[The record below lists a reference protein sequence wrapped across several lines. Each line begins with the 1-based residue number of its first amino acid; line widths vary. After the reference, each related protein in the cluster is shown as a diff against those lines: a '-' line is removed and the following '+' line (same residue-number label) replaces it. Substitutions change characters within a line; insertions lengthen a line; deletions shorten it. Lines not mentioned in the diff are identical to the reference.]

1 MAVASR
7 AAEVNVTFRTRTLV
21 GAFLIFTGYAASTAA
36 QIVVGYPGPVWSRGA
51 YDVSSSLRIEAKP
64 RETEVYVDGYYA
76 GKVDDFDGR
85 FQRLRVEPG
94 EHDIQLYLSGHRL
107 FTQKVYLQPGG
118 TFNIR
123 HTMETLGSGEPEPEK
138 PVGVPRTGPPPAA
151 DRGRGAQPRRGGA
164 QPRGGAEPPSESL
177 DTYGRLAIRVQPADA
192 EVFIDGNKWDAPG
205 NQQLLLRL
213 EAGTHRV
220 EVRHDG
226 YRGYLTEVTIK
237 GGEETPLNVALTKQ
251 P

>member
-21 GAFLIFTGYAASTAA
+21 GGFLIFTSYAVSAAA

-94 EHDIQLYLSGHRL
+94 EHDIQLYLAGHRL

-123 HTMETLGSGEPEPEK
+123 HTMEKLGAGEPEPEK
-138 PVGVPRTGPPPAA
+138 PVGVPRIAPETSPG
-151 DRGRGAQPRRGGA
+151 RGRGASPPRGT
-164 QPRGGAEPPSESL
+164 QPRGAQPPSESL
-177 DTYGRLAIRVQPADA
+177 DESYGRLAIRVQPADA
-192 EVFIDGNKWDAPG
+192 EVFIDGKKWDAPG
-205 NQQLLLRL
+205 DQQLLLRL

-220 EVRHDG
+220 EVRHSG
-226 YRGYLTEVTIK
+226 YRGYLTEVTIN
-237 GGEETPLNVALTKQ
+237 GGEETKLNVALTK